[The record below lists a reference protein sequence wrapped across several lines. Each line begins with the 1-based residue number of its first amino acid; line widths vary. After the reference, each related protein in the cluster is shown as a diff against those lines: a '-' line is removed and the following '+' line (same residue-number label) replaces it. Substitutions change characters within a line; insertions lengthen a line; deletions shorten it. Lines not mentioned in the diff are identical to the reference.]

1 MANEAASRSAGSPD
15 RKGHS
20 GAGESDSPPLQ
31 TRAPFIKN
39 WDWQSVIRI
48 NRGTCER
55 GRAQHGIN
63 TETGATCEAQWETK
77 RQTTLTLQETIDFL
91 KACHRQAPFLFFNGN
106 TFAAIGRELTFA
118 LFSDLPPARKREVA
132 SAVAHYIAGVLPL
145 EDMVEIINSLSRS
158 ADIQIGDRVKTYRGS
173 LHGVVVGRLDDG
185 RIVWRPDGSRSKLT
199 ALPESLIP
207 EETK

>member
-106 TFAAIGRELTFA
+106 TFAAIGRELTFVCSVICRQRGSVKSHR
-118 LFSDLPPARKREVA
+118 L
-132 SAVAHYIAGVLPL
+132 
-145 EDMVEIINSLSRS
+145 SLITSQACCHLKIWSRS
-158 ADIQIGDRVKTYRGS
+158 
-173 LHGVVVGRLDDG
+173 
-185 RIVWRPDGSRSKLT
+185 LT
-199 ALPESLIP
+199 A
-207 EETK
+207 